1 MSKRSFGSQ
10 TGYKASRTIGGKVL
24 KYNPTMAVE
33 GSSRARASGGALS
46 RYKSRAG
53 LSARQVSNLRIG
65 GFMGIELKYADF
77 ARSLLTVVSPVA
89 AVGGVV
95 DPATFL
101 ALNAIAQGDG
111 ESQRDGKQINLKS
124 CYVTGCIDIPALINQ
139 TTAKNIPTVYIALVC
154 DKQTNGAQLT
164 SELVFQNPSAASST
178 AASPLRN
185 MQYTSRFDVLDSC
198 VVELEQP
205 AVSWDGTNL
214 ETSGSRAP
222 FKLSWTGDMMVQYTG
237 TTATVA
243 TIQDN
248 SLHLIAFAGPD
259 ATATPTISYN
269 ARVRFVG

>member
-10 TGYKASRTIGGKVL
+10 TGYKASRSIGGKIL

-33 GSSRARASGGALS
+33 GSSRARATGGALS

-124 CYVTGCIDIPALINQ
+124 CYVTGSIDIPALINQ
-139 TTAKNIPTVYIALVC
+139 TAAKNIPTVYIALVL

-164 SELVFQNPSAASST
+164 SELVFENPSGASTT
-178 AASPLRN
+178 AANPLRN
-185 MQYTSRFDVLDSC
+185 MQYTSRFDVLDSVC
-198 VVELEQP
+198 VELEQP
-205 AVSWDGTNL
+205 QVTFDGTNL
-214 ETSGSRAP
+214 ETAGTRAP
-222 FKLSWTGDMMVQYTG
+222 FKLSWTGDLMTQYIG
-237 TTATVA
+237 VDASIS

-259 ATATPTISYN
+259 ISAAPVISYN
-269 ARVRFVG
+269 SRIRFVG